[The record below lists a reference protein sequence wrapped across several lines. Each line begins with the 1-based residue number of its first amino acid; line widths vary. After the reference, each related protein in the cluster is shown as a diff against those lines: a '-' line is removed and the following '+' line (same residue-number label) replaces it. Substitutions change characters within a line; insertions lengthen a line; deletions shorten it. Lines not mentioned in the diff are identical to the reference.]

1 MIFGIKIH
9 ESWVDMADYEHV
21 RMPDYRVF
29 NAREFGTYDRVI
41 DFYQLAKE
49 ETEMNQLVINIAHTC
64 PIGVALGCSG
74 RGEGIVYTSADTSHG
89 SRYFFK
95 VKGETH
101 NTVNHDHLKVSKC
114 TTPNADKATTLQQ
127 FVLAIVTEARLLQGI
142 DYLREMDLKVSPKNL
157 GAFLQWIICDVLKED
172 SDLMEE
178 HNIKPEN
185 LKKAVL
191 KYAMQWYNRFML
203 ANCNS

>member
-1 MIFGIKIH
+1 M
-9 ESWVDMADYEHV
+9 
-21 RMPDYRVF
+21 
-29 NAREFGTYDRVI
+29 
-41 DFYQLAKE
+41 
-49 ETEMNQLVINIAHTC
+49 
-64 PIGVALGCSG
+64 
-74 RGEGIVYTSADTSHG
+74 
-89 SRYFFK
+89 
-95 VKGETH
+95 
-101 NTVNHDHLKVSKC
+101 NHDHLKVSKC